1 MKLGII
7 DLDTGNIASLIAAI
21 RKLDLKFKIC
31 KSQFDCEDVDQLIL
45 PGVGAFKDFMEKIKT
60 NKVDKLLNDKLSKKM
75 SILGICAG
83 FQVLFDK
90 SYEFGENK
98 GLSYLNGDIESFKNY
113 SKNIKIPHVGWN
125 ECKILNK
132 NKLFE
137 GIEDNSDFYFTH
149 SYMLKNVNKDM
160 ILTETKYG
168 IDFVSSVKLKNIYGV
183 QFHPEKS
190 QINGLKLLKNFY
202 DYC

>member
-83 FQVLFDK
+83 FQVLFNK
-90 SYEFGENK
+90 SYSTIRK
-98 GLSYLNGDIESFKNY
+98 
-113 SKNIKIPHVGWN
+113 H
-125 ECKILNK
+125 
-132 NKLFE
+132 
-137 GIEDNSDFYFTH
+137 
-149 SYMLKNVNKDM
+149 
-160 ILTETKYG
+160 
-168 IDFVSSVKLKNIYGV
+168 
-183 QFHPEKS
+183 
-190 QINGLKLLKNFY
+190 LL
-202 DYC
+202 

>member
-1 MKLGII
+1 MIGII
-7 DLDTGNIASLIAAI
+7 DLDTGNIASLIAALK
-21 RKLDLKFKIC
+21 KLNLKFKIC
-31 KSQFDCEDVDQLIL
+31 KSQFDCENVNQLIL

-60 NKVDKLLNDKLSKKM
+60 NKIDKLLKNKLSKKIP
-75 SILGICAG
+75 ILGICVG
-83 FQVLFDK
+83 FQVLFNK

-98 GLSYLNGDIESFKNY
+98 GLSYINGDIESFNNY

-125 ECKILNK
+125 ECKILNP
-132 NKLFE
+132 NKLFD

-149 SYMLKNVNKDM
+149 SYMLKNLNKDM

-168 IDFVSSVKLKNIYGV
+168 INFVSSVKLENIYGV

-190 QINGLKLLKNFY
+190 QISGLKLLRNFN
-202 DYC
+202 DFC